1 MSSLDLVIDN
11 LPFLLD
17 GAYYTLLIT
26 VVSMFFGLI
35 IGLIVAIARLK
46 GNRIVRSIARIYVSI
61 IRGTP
66 TLVQIF
72 IIYFGLVDFGIKLDP
87 LPAAFIALSINIGA
101 YVSETF
107 RGAILA
113 VPKGQMEAALATGM
127 TERQAMFRIIIP
139 QAFRHA
145 IPPLGN
151 TCVGMLKETSLVSTI
166 AVTELMRSSQLLIAQ
181 YYTYLPFY
189 LAIAVM
195 YWVMSTGF
203 TIILNRIEKR
213 LSVY

>member
-1 MSSLDLVIDN
+1 MDLIIDN
-11 LPFLLD
+11 LPFLLT

-26 VVSMFFGLI
+26 LVSMFFGLI
-35 IGLIVAIARLK
+35 IGMLVAIARLK
-46 GNRIVRSIARIYVSI
+46 GNRLLRYIAQAYVSI

-72 IIYFGLVDFGIKLDP
+72 IIYFGLVDYGIQLNP
-87 LPAAFIALSINIGA
+87 LPAACLALSINIGA

-107 RGAILA
+107 RGAILS
-113 VPKGQMEAALATGM
+113 VPKGQQEAALATGM
-127 TERQAMFRIIIP
+127 TEGQTMFRIIIP
-139 QAFRHA
+139 QAVRYA

-181 YYTYLPFY
+181 HYTYMPFY
-189 LAIAVM
+189 LMIAFM

-203 TIILNRIEKR
+203 TVILHKIEKR
-213 LSVY
+213 LAIY

>member
-1 MSSLDLVIDN
+1 MDLIVDN
-11 LPFLLD
+11 LPFLLT

-26 VVSMFFGLI
+26 LISMFFGLI
-35 IGLIVAIARLK
+35 IGLLVAIARLK
-46 GNRIVRSIARIYVSI
+46 GNRLLRYIARVYVSI

-72 IIYFGLVDFGIKLDP
+72 IIYFGLVDYGIQLDP
-87 LPAAFIALSINIGA
+87 LPAACLALSINIGA

-107 RGAILA
+107 RGAILS
-113 VPKGQMEAALATGM
+113 VPKGQQEAALATGM
-127 TERQAMFRIIIP
+127 TEGQTMFRIIIP
-139 QAFRHA
+139 QAVRYA

-151 TCVGMLKETSLVSTI
+151 TCIGMLKETSLVSTI

-181 YYTYLPFY
+181 YYTYMPFY
-189 LAIAVM
+189 LTIALM

-203 TIILNRIEKR
+203 TVILNKIEKR
-213 LSVY
+213 LAIY